1 MSGIS
6 THVLDTTKGR
16 PAAGIQVLLERLVPE
31 SGWERAGAGVTDGN
45 GRIARLLPESQPFDV
60 GLYRITFRTAPY
72 FGQQEAFY
80 PEVTIQFHVS
90 DPASHYHVPLL
101 LSPYG
106 YTTYRGS

>member
-16 PAAGIQVLLERLVPE
+16 PAAGTEVLLERFAAD
-31 SGWERAGAGVTDGN
+31 WERTGQRVTDDN
-45 GRIARLLPESQPFDV
+45 GRIADLLPEGQSLEV

-80 PEVTIQFHVS
+80 PEVTIQFHVD